1 MSTININNGT
11 ANSVGNNNNV
21 VGNSIGKSDD
31 IKITT
36 EDIEALKKLSDK
48 LLEYKEDVKVAEI
61 RKASGIIYELAEA
74 SEENDFEKQNEAI
87 INWTKFKEKAAGSTM
102 TIVNLASSVIT
113 IGTYIKS
120 LLGI

>member
-113 IGTYIKS
+113 IGTYLKS
-120 LLGI
+120 LLGV